1 MLYSF
6 EDLRAAFSSSLL
18 NEARRL
24 LDSGEVMS
32 PDVSR
37 NGEVITSLVNHSGK
51 RAYRAYVRVEDPV
64 EGPVAIRGECS
75 CSRRGNC
82 EHVAAVLLR
91 ALGNEQGLAGDGPV
105 KSLSETIK
113 AVSTSEVYPTDVQQR
128 LLYQLFP
135 DSEEGCGIT
144 VEVASAR
151 LLKSGG
157 FGSRR
162 PYQPGWVARG
172 VPPRFLLRIDREL
185 LAELDAL
192 AADSFLH
199 TRRPWT
205 DWILVW
211 SFSQ

>member
-6 EDLRAAFSSSLL
+6 EDLRAAFSASLL

-37 NGEVITSLVNHSGK
+37 NGEVITSLVNQSGK

-64 EGPVAIRGECS
+64 EGAVAIRGECS

-105 KSLSETIK
+105 QSLSETVK
-113 AVSTSEVYPTDVQQR
+113 ARSTSEVYPADVQQR

-135 DSEEGCGIT
+135 DSEDGS
-144 VEVASAR
+144 ASR
-151 LLKSGG
+151 W
-157 FGSRR
+157 RW
-162 PYQPGWVARG
+162 P
-172 VPPRFLLRIDREL
+172 VP
-185 LAELDAL
+185 AC
-192 AADSFLH
+192 
-199 TRRPWT
+199 
-205 DWILVW
+205 
-211 SFSQ
+211 